1 MNIHEKL
8 HALIDTIDCGDAKEQ
23 LHSLIDSL
31 DEAKAREI
39 LERIRD
45 SDVRHVLR
53 ELGFSL

>member
-1 MNIHEKL
+1 MNIYEKL
-8 HALIDTIDCGDAKEQ
+8 HALIDAIDCGGAKEQ
-23 LHSLIDSL
+23 LHSVIDSL
-31 DEAKAREI
+31 DEAKARET